1 MTLNENDL
9 RLLIRS
15 ILQEQAP
22 AIEEPAAQIEPADPA
37 RFQNATSSEKA
48 RILIS
53 TLKKR
58 GIKVRDEKI
67 SANER
72 EIRIALLNKKSTEEL
87 QSAVELAFQE
97 ILDGQDI
104 VVDILP
110 PKEGRNTSSKYSAFS
125 IEGQPLVTF
134 GGDGL
139 ETGQRKG
146 GYEYE
151 SKLANAFKESGID
164 VLADN
169 NMKTSDI
176 EINGAMVE
184 LKKIDADAGSPSLAY
199 NFESQEFY
207 PINATPSN
215 LDTVKMINATF
226 DKDETAR
233 KFNIVKSAIKLDSN
247 NLQLVPAPVF
257 LKIIKP
263 SLSNE
268 KNESMASIEITSE
281 DIAQYYELKGAQF
294 IQVENKGLYHLGAK
308 NKAVFSDGRETSL
321 FEFDG
326 SVNGAVTFRKYHE
339 SYALRPRIT
348 GSPYMKLKES
358 KISLDSEADRIL
370 FAAWTEKNTPEQNL
384 NESTENRWQLLSG
397 IK

>member
-1 MTLNENDL
+1 MMLNENDL
-9 RLLIRS
+9 RLLIRN
-15 ILQEQAP
+15 ILQEQEEKVS
-22 AIEEPAAQIEPADPA
+22 AIEEPNTQIELADPA
-37 RFQNATSSEKA
+37 KFQNASGAEKA
-48 RILIS
+48 RILINV
-53 TLKKR
+53 LKSL
-58 GIKVRDEKI
+58 GIKVRDKSIEANAEKI
-67 SANER
+67 R
-72 EIRIALLNKKSTEEL
+72 LALLDKKDTEEL

-97 ILDGQDI
+97 ILGGKD
-104 VVDILP
+104 VAVDVLP
-110 PKEGRNTSSKYSAFS
+110 PKEDRNTSSKYNAFS

-151 SKLANAFKESGID
+151 SKIVSAFKESGID

-207 PINATPSN
+207 PINPTPSN
-215 LDTVKMINATF
+215 LDTVKMINTTF

-257 LKIIKP
+257 LKTIKP

-268 KNESMASIEITSE
+268 KNESMAITKITAK
-281 DIAQYYELKGAQF
+281 DIVQYYRLKGANF
-294 IQVENKGLYHLGAK
+294 IQVENKGLYHLAPNDK
-308 NKAVFSDGRETSL
+308 ITFSDGRQSL
-321 FEFDG
+321 PFDFPG
-326 SVNGAVTFRKYHE
+326 SINGAVTFRKYHE

-348 GSPYMKLKES
+348 GSPYRKVETS
-358 KISLDSEADRIL
+358 PITLDNSEDRKL
-370 FAAWTEKNTPEQNL
+370 FADWAEKQNL
-384 NESTENRWQLLSG
+384 NESAQNRWQLLSG